1 MKNVSKQCRL
11 RHFDIHSILRA
22 QESKPVEIDQFTD
35 SSPFWEVW
43 FLLCIWAWGIGHTY
57 GEVIICWLRLLSSE

>member
-1 MKNVSKQCRL
+1 MVEYN
-11 RHFDIHSILRA
+11 IHSILRA

-57 GEVIICWLRLLSSE
+57 GEVVVQCLTK